1 MKTTFPHTITN
12 CLGEKII
19 FQSLEQPGDKLIV
32 ESFCEP
38 GFGPPMHTHL
48 KQDEG
53 FTIVS
58 GTIGYQIQG
67 EEPKFAGPG
76 ETVLFKRGIPHKFW
90 VTGDKPLHAKG
101 FIQPAHN
108 VAFFLG
114 AIFEAQNKS
123 GKAQPEMFDG
133 AYLMTRYASE
143 FDMNEIPT
151 FVKRTVLPMTYRVG
165 MLLGKYKHFEGAPE
179 PVL

>member
-19 FQSLEQPGDKLIV
+19 FQALEQPGDKLIV

-48 KQDEG
+48 KQDECL
-53 FTIVS
+53 TVVS
-58 GTIGYQIQG
+58 GRMAYQIQG
-67 EEPKFAGPG
+67 EETKYAGPG
-76 ETVLFKRGIPHKFW
+76 ETVMFERGVAHKFW
-90 VTGDKPLHAKG
+90 VVSDVPLHCKG
-101 FIQPAHN
+101 FIQPAN
-108 VAFFLG
+108 TFVFYIG

-143 FDMNEIPT
+143 YEMNEIPA
-151 FVKRTVLPMTYRVG
+151 FVKKTVLPMTYRVG
-165 MLLGKYKHFEGAPE
+165 KLLGKYKHFEGAPE
-179 PVL
+179 PV